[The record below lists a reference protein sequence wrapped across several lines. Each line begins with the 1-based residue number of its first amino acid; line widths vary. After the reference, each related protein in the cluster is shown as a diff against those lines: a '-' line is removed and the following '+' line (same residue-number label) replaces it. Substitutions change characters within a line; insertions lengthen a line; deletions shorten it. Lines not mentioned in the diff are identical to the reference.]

1 MLLPLL
7 YGLREEGARAEYWH
21 KAAAQAISDFCEG
34 LDGGT
39 DAYRREAREMALR
52 LYSAASAPG
61 STYFL
66 DKTPHYHW
74 IAKELV
80 DLFDEAKF
88 VFLWRNPLAV
98 VGSLLETFRGGRW
111 EPHLLRTD
119 LFDGVANL
127 IAAYEHAGPR
137 AIGVRYEDLVTA
149 EAPWHRLFDHL
160 GLEFDSE
167 LLQSF
172 QAVSVQGRFGDPT
185 GSRKYKEASTASIQ
199 AWRRVVAN
207 PVRRRWCRRYLEWIG
222 EERLAT
228 MGYDVHE
235 LELALAE
242 SGNSQLTKMP
252 LDVVREARS
261 RRQSMRWR
269 RSLDELDS
277 PLPIWAEDPS
287 LANRIVN
294 RLRST
299 TKPES

>member
-1 MLLPLL
+1 MSTTSEPWLLLPLL

-88 VFLWRNPLAV
+88 VWLWWNPLAV
-98 VGSLLETFRGGRW
+98 VGSLLETFRGGRR

-172 QAVSVQGRFGDPT
+172 QAVSVQGRFGDRPVLEEQGGQYRLDPGLAARGCQPGAPT
-185 GSRKYKEASTASIQ
+185 LVSALPRVD
-199 AWRRVVAN
+199 WRR
-207 PVRRRWCRRYLEWIG
+207 
-222 EERLAT
+222 AT
-228 MGYDVHE
+228 RDDG
-235 LELALAE
+235 L
-242 SGNSQLTKMP
+242 
-252 LDVVREARS
+252 
-261 RRQSMRWR
+261 
-269 RSLDELDS
+269 
-277 PLPIWAEDPS
+277 
-287 LANRIVN
+287 
-294 RLRST
+294 
-299 TKPES
+299 